1 MPYMRMEH
9 TIDPR
14 EKLLADLGDLTNI
27 EIFNNKL
34 LLAVY
39 LRPEKTKSGFILPG
53 SNLDEDKY
61 QSKVGLLV
69 KMGAA
74 AFEDDSDVWFK
85 GIEIKLHDWLI
96 ARPSNGWSMTVN
108 GVLCRVIEDSLI
120 EGRVQHPDEAW

>member
-14 EKLLADLGDLTNI
+14 EKLLNDLGDLANI

-53 SNLDEDKY
+53 SNLNEDKY
-61 QSKVGLLV
+61 QSKVGLLI
-69 KMGAA
+69 KMGAS
-74 AFEDDSDVWFK
+74 AFQDDSNVWFQN
-85 GIEIKLHDWLI
+85 IEIELHNWLFFK
-96 ARPSNGWSMTVN
+96 PTNSWSMTVN
-108 GVLCRVIEDSLI
+108 GILCRVIEDSLI

>member
-1 MPYMRMEH
+1 MRMEH

-14 EKLLADLGDLTNI
+14 EKLLNDLGDLANI

-53 SNLDEDKY
+53 SNLNEDKY
-61 QSKVGLLV
+61 QSKVGLLI
-69 KMGAA
+69 KMGAS
-74 AFEDDSDVWFK
+74 AFQDDSNVWFQN
-85 GIEIKLHDWLI
+85 IKIDLHDWLFFK
-96 ARPSNGWSMTVN
+96 PTNSWSMTVN
-108 GVLCRVIEDSLI
+108 GILCRVIEDSLI